1 MRCSPFLGRF
11 LLFVLVPVAVLF
23 LAMGIAFKRSV
34 PDVSGEI
41 ELSGLRRS
49 VRIVRDEWGV
59 PDIQAQNDHDD
70 PDLKSRSSVAG
81 TSALERFTSQLQSR
95 LLGQLLDNI
104 STGNTGSLST
114 DSFIVNVIDD
124 SGALSIEVT
133 DRVTGEISEI
143 QVNGL
148 NP

>member
-1 MRCSPFLGRF
+1 MKTTTFSRHCGLWIPG
-11 LLFVLVPVAVLF
+11 LLIGLAGAAAVQATELVYTPVNPSFGGNPLNGTWLLNNA
-23 LAMGIAFKRSV
+23 
-34 PDVSGEI
+34 
-41 ELSGLRRS
+41 
-49 VRIVRDEWGV
+49 
-59 PDIQAQNDHDD
+59 QAQNDFDD
-70 PDLKSRSSVAG
+70 PDLKKRSTVAG

-114 DSFIVNVIDD
+114 DAFIVNVVDD
-124 SGALSIEVT
+124 SGALTIEVT
-133 DRVTGEISEI
+133 DRASGQVSEI

>member
-1 MRCSPFLGRF
+1 MKTTTFSR
-11 LLFVLVPVAVLF
+11 
-23 LAMGIAFKRSV
+23 RS
-34 PDVSGEI
+34 GFWI
-41 ELSGLRRS
+41 SGLLVGLAS
-49 VRIVRDEWGV
+49 AAAAQATELVYTPVNPSFGGNPLNGTWLLNNA
-59 PDIQAQNDHDD
+59 QAQNDYDD